1 MKVFCHIL
9 NFFFLKDKK
18 KKVVDEKDR
27 KGVVDGVEER
37 VKSNIHANVMSLG
50 RDQII
55 AQDSRS
61 FCHLA

>member
-1 MKVFCHIL
+1 MA
-9 NFFFLKDKK
+9 
-18 KKVVDEKDR
+18 DEKDR

-61 FCHLA
+61 FCQLAWLLCDKTTVIHVMADGIDT

>member
-1 MKVFCHIL
+1 M
-9 NFFFLKDKK
+9 
-18 KKVVDEKDR
+18 VDEKDR